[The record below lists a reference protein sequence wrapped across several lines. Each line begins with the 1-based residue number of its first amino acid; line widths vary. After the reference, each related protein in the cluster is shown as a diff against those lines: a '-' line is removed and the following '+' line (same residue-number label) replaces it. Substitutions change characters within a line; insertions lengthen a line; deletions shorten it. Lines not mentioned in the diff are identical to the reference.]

1 METVLTLG
9 SASLPPFA
17 ARGCVQTL
25 TPLPLGEMRRT
36 VNGVLE
42 HIGQTKHFKY
52 KSVITC
58 QDKASPCLEGLWR
71 GQEVE
76 VGCLVRLHQEMK
88 RTEKGYETTL
98 LRPAVEGSVEATDKD
113 GTPFEGEVRG
123 QVVLIP
129 MSEISHAPNAP
140 VFVSYAPQLHMRV
153 ISFQIKTDEW
163 GATVGW
169 TLELE
174 EI

>member
-9 SASLPPFA
+9 GTTLPPFA
-17 ARGCVQTL
+17 ARGCTQTL

-42 HIGQTKHFKY
+42 HIGQSKHFKY

-58 QDKASPCLEGLWR
+58 EDKASPCLEGLWR

-98 LRPAVEGSVEATDKD
+98 LRPAVEASVEASHTD
-113 GTPFEGEVRG
+113 GMSHEIEVRA
-123 QVVLIP
+123 QKIVMPIP
-129 MSEISHAPNAP
+129 ELSPPPNAP
-140 VFVSYAPQLHMRV
+140 VFVSYAPQLRMRV

-163 GATVGW
+163 GAKVGW